1 MKQTYNKNN
10 NRMIIAA
17 ESRLS
22 KKRKGM
28 VFNALTK
35 QFDLKTELGAEN
47 PRTGQIWCEDI
58 VDYVE
63 DDFGRKE
70 KVYGKWID
78 KDLIKVI

>member
-1 MKQTYNKNN
+1 MKTTYNKNN
-10 NRMIIAA
+10 NRLIIAA

-22 KKRKGM
+22 HKRKGR
-28 VFNALTK
+28 VFNTFTK
-35 QFDLKTELGAEN
+35 QFDLETVLGAEN

-58 VDYVE
+58 IDYVE

-70 KVYGKWID
+70 RVFGKWVD